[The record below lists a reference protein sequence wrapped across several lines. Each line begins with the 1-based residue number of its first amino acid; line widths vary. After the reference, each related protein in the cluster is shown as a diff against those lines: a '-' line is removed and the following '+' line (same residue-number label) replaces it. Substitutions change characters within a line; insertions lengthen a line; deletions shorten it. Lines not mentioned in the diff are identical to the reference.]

1 MSKFN
6 ELINGTTP
14 VLVDF
19 YATWCGPC
27 KQLSPIIQEL
37 AVDMKGKVKV
47 IKIDI
52 DKNPAAAQV
61 YQIRG
66 VPTMI
71 LFKQGKQVWKQSGVM
86 PKEAIAGVIKQNL

>member
-6 ELINGTTP
+6 ELINGNTP

-19 YATWCGPC
+19 YATWCAPC
-27 KQLSPIIQEL
+27 KQLSPIIEEV

-71 LFKQGKQVWKQSGVM
+71 LFKSGKLLWKQSGLM
-86 PKEAIAGVIKQNL
+86 PKEMLLGVIKQNI